1 MIITSTIE
9 QFNSDYIYAYNPVKN
24 NIMENSKFVRIIYSN
39 SLFVLNG
46 IYISFD
52 FDDNNSVTVENNIVN
67 YSYPNQA
74 NHTNQSNHN
83 NYNYNYNNK
92 KFNNHITNI
101 NHTNNVNNSNNS
113 NNSNNNNNG
122 VNITNTNKTKY
133 FFNVNTNRSLIDKLI
148 SIEQHIMNKSKMS
161 KEKLPKYYIAE
172 QLQTG
177 SIKIYNSKPD
187 KPNNN
192 SFILK
197 ISGFW
202 ETDNRYGLTYKFI
215 SSENIAV

>member
-52 FDDNNSVTVENNIVN
+52 FDNNNNSVTVENNSLH
-67 YSYPNQA
+67 YSYH
-74 NHTNQSNHN
+74 NHGNNNSQINHN

-92 KFNNHITNI
+92 KTNNHITNI
-101 NHTNNVNNSNNS
+101 NHANNTNNGNNISNS
-113 NNSNNNNNG
+113 
-122 VNITNTNKTKY
+122 NKTKY
-133 FFNVNTNRSLIDKLI
+133 FFNISTNRSLIDKLI

-161 KEKLPKYYIAE
+161 KEKLPKYYISE

>member
-1 MIITSTIE
+1 MIITSSIE

-52 FDDNNSVTVENNIVN
+52 FYDNDNDSDIVDN
-67 YSYPNQA
+67 TIKYSYPMHKKYNNY
-74 NHTNQSNHN
+74 NHTNTPN
-83 NYNYNYNNK
+83 NNS
-92 KFNNHITNI
+92 
-101 NHTNNVNNSNNS
+101 TNNTT
-113 NNSNNNNNG
+113 NNNNN
-122 VNITNTNKTKY
+122 TNNNNKTKY

-187 KPNNN
+187 NPNNN

>member
-52 FDDNNSVTVENNIVN
+52 FDNNNNSVTVENNSLH
-67 YSYPNQA
+67 YSFH
-74 NHTNQSNHN
+74 NHGNNNIQINHN

-92 KFNNHITNI
+92 KTNNHITNI
-101 NHTNNVNNSNNS
+101 NHANNTNNGNNISNS
-113 NNSNNNNNG
+113 
-122 VNITNTNKTKY
+122 NKTKY

>member
-24 NIMENSKFVRIIYSN
+24 NIMENSKFVRLIYSN

-52 FDDNNSVTVENNIVN
+52 FDDNNSATLENNIVN
-67 YSYPNQA
+67 YSYSNRNNNNNQA
-74 NHTNQSNHN
+74 NN
-83 NYNYNYNNK
+83 NNYNYNNK
-92 KFNNHITNI
+92 KSNNHITNI
-101 NHTNNVNNSNNS
+101 NHTNNANNSNN
-113 NNSNNNNNG
+113 G
-122 VNITNTNKTKY
+122 INITNTNKTKY

-197 ISGFW
+197 ISWFL

>member
-1 MIITSTIE
+1 MIITSSIE
-9 QFNSDYIYAYNPVKN
+9 QFNSDYIYTYNPVKN

-52 FDDNNSVTVENNIVN
+52 FYDNSSDIVDNTITYPYPMHKNYNN
-67 YSYPNQA
+67 Y
-74 NHTNQSNHN
+74 NHTNTP
-83 NYNYNYNNK
+83 NNK
-92 KFNNHITNI
+92 NNNT
-101 NHTNNVNNSNNS
+101 
-113 NNSNNNNNG
+113 NNNNN
-122 VNITNTNKTKY
+122 NNNTNNNNKTKY
-133 FFNVNTNRSLIDKLI
+133 FFNVNTNRSLVDKLI